1 MAGGDFMAKIPSNVI
16 DSIREQSN
24 IVDVIGQYVQL
35 KKSGKNYLG
44 LCPFHNEKT
53 PSFSVAEDKQIFHCF
68 GCGKGG
74 NVFRFIEEIEHIPF
88 SEAVLKVADLE
99 QIPIDNALRQIN
111 HETGES
117 SSSPAIQLHEKAV
130 QFYHHILVNTEVG
143 QGALDYLHQRGV
155 TEEIIEEFQIG
166 FAPPQRTFLERIF
179 RNESLPA
186 ESFLESGLF
195 IEKDDHSLIDRFY
208 QRIMFPIRNSQGKT
222 IAFSGRWFEMD
233 SEEQEDQ
240 PKYLN
245 SPETNL
251 FNKREVLFNLDKAK
265 STIRKE
271 GTIILFEGF
280 MDVIAAWQV
289 GVQNGVASMGT
300 SLTEQQ
306 IQQIE
311 RLSQKLLFCYDGD
324 NAGQN
329 ATFRG
334 IELLREHSRLKL
346 SATRLPEK
354 LDPDE
359 YIRKYGGDAFVQV
372 LNHQQL
378 TPFLFTMDYLANQ
391 FHLENEQE
399 KLAYLEQILK
409 ELNYVDSVLEQDSYL
424 TKIAMQFDVQR
435 EALVQ
440 QFQVFKREQRRKLVQ
455 AKNKNS
461 PNGIVP
467 LMPLKQKKTQLQKA
481 EEILLY
487 RMTTDT
493 SYRVKFKQQE
503 GVFPE
508 EQYQEL
514 FVLLDTYLDVE
525 GSFDYAKFLDFLQEE
540 ALKELMIAIG
550 SANHSAEGSDQE
562 FHDLMKQLKIYTYQQ
577 KIHQKQHEL
586 QQASQVGDGE
596 LQVTL
601 AMEIVNL
608 TRRLKNID

>member
-1 MAGGDFMAKIPSNVI
+1 MAKIPSNVI

-53 PSFSVAEDKQIFHCF
+53 PSFSVTEDKQIFHCF

-251 FNKREVLFNLDKAK
+251 FNKREILFNLDKAK

-378 TPFLFTMDYLANQ
+378 TPFLFTMDYLATQ